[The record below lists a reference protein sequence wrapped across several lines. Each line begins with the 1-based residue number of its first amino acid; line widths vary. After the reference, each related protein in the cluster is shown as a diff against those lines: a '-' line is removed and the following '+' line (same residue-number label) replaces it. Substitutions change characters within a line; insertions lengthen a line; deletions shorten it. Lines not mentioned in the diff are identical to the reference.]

1 MKKRITTYLL
11 AATLAAGV
19 FAGPVM
25 AEEAATEAAVAQVES
40 EIAADDGV
48 AVAETEGAAAAEK
61 QPASVTGDGKYAAYY
76 PSMEQSI
83 EQSLLQLSQMT
94 DEQME
99 QYKQSNDSSVS
110 ILFNTWDQVREEL
123 GAFES
128 VDSYTVDESDNIIT
142 FDLATNYSD
151 VVEGSKVTV
160 EYKVDM
166 KNQTSS
172 ANWDVKYP
180 LSKSIREAGLN
191 TLLGLGTVFVVL
203 IFLSF
208 LIGQIHWIPDLIYG
222 KKKEKEAAE
231 KAAPAAVA
239 SAPAAEEAP
248 EAEEEVDDLEL
259 VAVISAAIAA
269 YEGTASTDGF
279 VVRSIRK
286 SRRGS
291 RWSNS

>member
-1 MKKRITTYLL
+1 MKKRITTILL
-11 AATLAAGV
+11 AASLAAGV
-19 FAGPVM
+19 LAGPVM
-25 AEEAATEAAVAQVES
+25 AEEAATEAAVSQVES
-40 EIAADDGV
+40 EIAADDG
-48 AVAETEGAAAAEK
+48 AASGAETPETAAAKEPEK
-61 QPASVTGDGKYAAYY
+61 VTGDGKYAAYY
-76 PSMEQSI
+76 ASMEQSI

-99 QYKQSNDSSVS
+99 QYKESNDSSVS

-142 FDLATNYSD
+142 FDLDANYSD
-151 VVEGSKVTV
+151 VTEGSKVTV

-231 KAAPAAVA
+231 KAAPAAAA

-259 VAVISAAIAA
+259 VAVISAAVAA
-269 YEGTASTDGF
+269 YEGTTSTDGF

-286 SRRGS
+286 SRRSS